1 MALLKLLVLKY
12 ISLKFV
18 PPTISDTTCIVGAV
32 IVPVKLAPDRLAF
45 KVIADETAL
54 DIGNP
59 LGLVLATFPN
69 PSVAAVIDETSPELR
84 IITQFVSSE

>member
-1 MALLKLLVLKY
+1 MLRRVSLV
-12 ISLKFV
+12 
-18 PPTISDTTCIVGAV
+18 PV

-59 LGLVLATFPN
+59 LGAVFATFPN
-69 PSVAAVIDETSPELR
+69 PKA
-84 IITQFVSSE
+84 